1 MRLGGG
7 RGTGLFR
14 RTPALGLGLALFF
27 LAGAPR
33 DGAAAEKQ
41 APPALRVTGSF
52 AFEVAYDD
60 NIIHYSDPDLYQLAN
75 FPNTGKFSIT
85 SADDWILRPRLEL
98 MFMSRRLTGKP
109 LGVRFRLSYWYYVE
123 NDIKNNDSYQV
134 RISHPG
140 PFGRDSFELTG
151 YYAPRAYIRNF
162 RDRPP
167 YAPLTDPAVYTE
179 FSVASNS
186 FGVGYFRRWT
196 GQVES
201 TVNVGRSIRYYNQPF
216 MENDNWEWNVGGNVV
231 YRFTKQYA
239 IRGEYIYSDVDAR
252 AADEV
257 GEEPETSDD
266 GDASYDRDSY
276 RIAFE
281 FRPKK
286 NRYRLNGVN
295 VSGQFQDYY
304 YTSEKPLVDDPTH
317 VGRNDRIYRF
327 EGEVDTDP
335 VIGRVAL
342 YAGYRYSQRT
352 STSPAGFVGQDVGE
366 EKDYTDNRTWIGATY
381 PF

>member
-1 MRLGGG
+1 MRST
-7 RGTGLFR
+7 RFMSSREAAEAGLV
-14 RTPALGLGLALFF
+14 LALA
-27 LAGAPR
+27 LALLPLSPL
-33 DGAAAEKQ
+33 DGAAAKKKKAESPLK
-41 APPALRVTGSF
+41 VSGSV

-60 NIIHYSDPDLYQLAN
+60 NIIHYSDPDLFQFAN

-85 SADDWILRPRLEL
+85 SADDWILRPRLDL
-98 MFMSRRLTGKP
+98 LFLTPRLTGKP
-109 LGVRFRLSYWYYVE
+109 LGIRFRFSYWYYAE
-123 NDIKNNDSYQV
+123 NDVKNNDSYQV
-134 RISHPG
+134 RITHPG
-140 PFGRDSFELTG
+140 PFGRDSFEFTV
-151 YYAPRAYIRNF
+151 YHAPRAYIRNF

-167 YAPLTDPAVYTE
+167 YAPLTDPALYTE

-186 FGVGYFRRWT
+186 FGISYFRRWSNRI
-196 GQVES
+196 ES
-201 TVNVGRSIRYYNQPF
+201 TFDVGRSIRYYNQPF

-231 YRFTKQYA
+231 YRFSKQYA
-239 IRGEYIYSDVDAR
+239 VRGEYLYSDVRAR

-276 RIAFE
+276 RLSFE
-281 FRPKK
+281 YRPPA
-286 NRYRLNGVN
+286 NPLLLNGVN

-327 EGEVDTDP
+327 AIEGDTDP
-335 VIGRVAL
+335 VIGRVSL
-342 YAGYRYSQRT
+342 YAGYRFTERT